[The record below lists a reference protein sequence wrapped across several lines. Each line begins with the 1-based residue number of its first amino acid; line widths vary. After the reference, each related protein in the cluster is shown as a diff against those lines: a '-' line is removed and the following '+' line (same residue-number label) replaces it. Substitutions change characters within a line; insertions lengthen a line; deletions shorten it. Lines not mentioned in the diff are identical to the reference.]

1 MNKKET
7 SQSQPK
13 SLKVLFADDES
24 HLQDLIAAELPRMGH
39 TVTVC
44 PDGSTAVAALE
55 SERFDCLIVDLDMPG
70 LNGIDVIARA
80 KELSPGTEAII
91 LTGKG
96 STETAISA
104 LRLGAF
110 DYLHKPCKLTDLNSL
125 LKRVATRI
133 ELNHKVFALTRRLIR
148 VEGQPTMIGSDRSMQ
163 RVKALIEKV
172 APTDSTVLILGET
185 GTGKELAARAVHDN
199 SLRSENP
206 FIAIN
211 CGALPENLI

>member
-7 SQSQPK
+7 SPSQPK
-13 SLKVLFADDES
+13 SLKVLFADDEG

-44 PDGSTAVAALE
+44 PDGSTAVATLE

-80 KELSPGTEAII
+80 KDLSPGTEAIV

-104 LRLGAF
+104 LR
-110 DYLHKPCKLTDLNSL
+110 
-125 LKRVATRI
+125 VAPR
-133 ELNHKVFALTRRLIR
+133 RRLPSFSTSEIR
-148 VEGQPTMIGSDRSMQ
+148 RRS
-163 RVKALIEKV
+163 
-172 APTDSTVLILGET
+172 
-185 GTGKELAARAVHDN
+185 AAYSRK
-199 SLRSENP
+199 SPR
-206 FIAIN
+206 
-211 CGALPENLI
+211 